1 MMRMKEIRKSVRLA
15 HRMTGRVSLTNRQIR
30 HIIIVAHQAKKP
42 PTPQDVATLQRRMNI
57 NE

>member
-1 MMRMKEIRKSVRLA
+1 MRMKEIRKSVRLA

>member
-1 MMRMKEIRKSVRLA
+1 MMYMKQIRKSVRLA

-30 HIIIVAHQAKKP
+30 HIIIVAHQAKKI
-42 PTPQDVATLQRRMNI
+42 PTPHDVATLQRQMNI